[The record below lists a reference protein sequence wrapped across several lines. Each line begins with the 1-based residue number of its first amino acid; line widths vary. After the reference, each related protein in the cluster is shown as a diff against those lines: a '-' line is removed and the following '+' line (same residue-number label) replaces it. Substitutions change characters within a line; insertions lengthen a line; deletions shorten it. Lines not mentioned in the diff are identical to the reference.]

1 MTENIIFSVFA
12 SVSQRSNLPDWAVV
26 RLLLQKHVLSQAEG
40 KPHKD
45 GPYLTFSVNHEL
57 FLRPYSKSIIILTI
71 NHSANFVLCH
81 NKCRINLI
89 NRRFILFTLKLF
101 YLVSCASQ
109 VPPSGGPVDKTPPT
123 IINAIPENK
132 ATLVPLDQQIEFE
145 FSEAMTRKGSEK
157 AVFISPDPGDRV
169 RLKWKGR
176 RLRIEFSD
184 SLKINR
190 TYVITL
196 GTDLK
201 DAHNNSL
208 TASYTLA
215 FSTGPELSDGKMS
228 GRVFTDEKAKG
239 ILIWA
244 YILEESKDPNPG
256 QKGGD
261 YITQTDAQGK
271 FELTNLSEGLYRL
284 FAIRDADN
292 NRFYETGFDG
302 IGVTSRDI
310 LLTKDSL
317 AVSDIHFKVVTVDT
331 IGPALVSIST
341 QDNAHLMLT
350 FDEELSPETLDDIDH
365 YKVRV
370 KDSKGEDTLA
380 IRFAYLNEL
389 DQKVIMIITEPQTSR
404 IEYEIGVQNITD
416 LYGNLVDS
424 KFNSAEFVGSALPDT
439 FKPKIVS
446 TTPADSAQAVFLN
459 SMIAVYFNEPM
470 HRESFERSFYL
481 RDSTG
486 LDVPGTFD
494 WPTPASVKFKPAN
507 FLQSLVT
514 YQAIVKLD
522 SIFDLAGNAAA
533 DSTFQ
538 FHFTTLNADTLSSLS
553 GTVVEPDS
561 TANGRIFLKA
571 QQNTKDGQT
580 YEIQLNEPGPYEFSG
595 ILPGTYSIEGFR
607 DRDNNGEYSFG
618 LAFPFQPAERFAV
631 YPDTI
636 KVRSRWPNE
645 GNDLVFKK

>member
-1 MTENIIFSVFA
+1 MTNNF
-12 SVSQRSNLPDWAVV
+12 
-26 RLLLQKHVLSQAEG
+26 
-40 KPHKD
+40 
-45 GPYLTFSVNHEL
+45 
-57 FLRPYSKSIIILTI
+57 FL
-71 NHSANFVLCH
+71 
-81 NKCRINLI
+81 
-89 NRRFILFTLKLF
+89 LFTITVLF
-101 YLVSCASQ
+101 IYSCASQ
-109 VPPSGGPVDKTPPT
+109 VPPSGGPLDKTPP
-123 IINAIPENK
+123 IIIKVIPENK
-132 ATLVPLDQQIEFE
+132 STLVPLDQRIEFE
-145 FSEAMTRKGSEK
+145 FSEGMTRKGAEK

-169 RLKWKGR
+169 KLRWKGR

-208 TASYTLA
+208 TASHTLA

-228 GRVFTDEKAKG
+228 GRVFTDEKAQG

-292 NRFYETGFDG
+292 NRFYETGLDG
-302 IGVTSRDI
+302 IGVASRDI

-317 AVSDIHFKVVTVDT
+317 AVSDINFKVVTKDT
-331 IGPALVSIST
+331 IGPALLSVSAL
-341 QDNAHLMLT
+341 DNSHLTLT
-350 FDEELSPETLDDIDH
+350 FDEELSPETVDDINH

-370 KDSKGEDTLA
+370 KESKSEDTLA
-380 IRFAYLNEL
+380 IRFAYLNAL
-389 DQKVIMIITEPQTSR
+389 DQKEVAIITETQIPK
-404 IEYEIGVQNITD
+404 IEYEIEVQNLTD
-416 LYGNLVDS
+416 LYKNLVDS

-446 TTPADSAQAVFLN
+446 TTPADSTRAISLN
-459 SMIAVYFNEPM
+459 SMIDVYFDEPM
-470 HRESFERSFYL
+470 NRETFELSFYL

-486 LDVPGTFD
+486 LAVPGTFV
-494 WPTPASVKFKPAN
+494 WPTPASVKFKPAKS
-507 FLQSLVT
+507 LQSLVP
-514 YQAIVKLD
+514 YRAIVKLD
-522 SIFDLAGNAAA
+522 SVFDLAGNAAA

-538 FHFTTLNADTLSSLS
+538 IHFTTLNADTLSSLS
-553 GTVVEPDS
+553 GTVVDPDS

-571 QQNTKDGQT
+571 QQNAKDGQT
-580 YEIQLNEPGPYEFSG
+580 YEIQLSEPGPYEFSG
-595 ILPGTYSIEGFR
+595 ILPGTYSLEGFR
-607 DRDNNGEYSFG
+607 DQDNNGEYSFG
-618 LAFPFQPAERFAV
+618 RAFPFQPAERFVV
-631 YPDTI
+631 YPDTLKI
-636 KVRSRWPNE
+636 RARWPNE
-645 GNDLVFKK
+645 GNDIVFKQ